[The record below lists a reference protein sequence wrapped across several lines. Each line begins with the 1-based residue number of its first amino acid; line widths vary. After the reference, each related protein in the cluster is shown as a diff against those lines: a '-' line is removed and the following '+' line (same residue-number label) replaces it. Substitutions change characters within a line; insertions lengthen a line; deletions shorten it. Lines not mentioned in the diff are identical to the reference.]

1 MMTRRAKLSEHEPKK
16 DIRPSIKEIFL
27 LFFKIGMF
35 TIGGGYVMIPVMQKE
50 ITEKRSWMSKEEFTD
65 MLGITQAA
73 PGPIAINTATYVGYT
88 LRRKSGAAAAV
99 LGCTLP
105 SLLVITV
112 IAALFPTMMKYV
124 AFQSAFKAIRPAV
137 VALIAAAVLKLTRT
151 CVSKPVHLVVAVLA
165 FAANFLL
172 KVSPFPIIAAC
183 AALALL
189 LPEEVL

>member
-1 MMTRRAKLSEHEPKK
+1 MAEHEAKR
-16 DIRPSIKEIFL
+16 DNRPSISEIFL

-35 TIGGGYVMIPVMQKE
+35 TIGGGYVMVPVMQKE
-50 ITEKRSWMSKEEFTD
+50 ISEKRGWMSKEEFTD

-88 LRRKSGAAAAV
+88 LRRKSGAAAAI

-105 SLLVITV
+105 SLLIITI
-112 IAALFPTMMKYV
+112 IAAMFPTMMKYD

-137 VALIAAAVLKLTRT
+137 VALIAAAVIKLTRT
-151 CVSKPVHLVVAVLA
+151 CVSKPVHLIIAVVA
-165 FAANFLL
+165 FGANFFL

-183 AALALL
+183 AVLALL
-189 LPEEVL
+189 LPEGVL